1 MGWQDANA
9 SCISSFRIA
18 FGKVERVFS
27 AKVRFG
33 LDALDALP

>member
-9 SCISSFRIA
+9 VCISSFRIA
-18 FGKVERVFS
+18 FGKVEKAFS

-33 LDALDALP
+33 LVALDALP